1 MAGKSKSG
9 LKRKGVKKKIN
20 VNKPSSAECEVKSCC
35 GDWRI
40 VTSFV
45 VVLGLLSLFI
55 MGRDSGVPASAPV
68 GVPETTT
75 VTPVSTTMSRIII
88 PVSTTVSRKIP
99 ESIVSGGFEST
110 SSSTLSVS
118 STTSVSV
125 AHQVVESRDV
135 GGYPVLVLNYSCV
148 GRPVILRA
156 FKPHTDMRAVF
167 DDLEVDVY
175 SIGKTGR
182 TKVAY
187 GVTDDDGGFIFT
199 PESVGEFVFTG
210 NYRRY
215 RETELSIEVSDC

>member
-40 VTSFV
+40 VASFV

-55 MGRDSGVPASAPV
+55 MGRDSSVPSQAPV
-68 GVPETTT
+68 FIPETTT
-75 VTPVSTTMSRIII
+75 VTPVSTTIPRI
-88 PVSTTVSRKIP
+88 VTTTSTTLSRKAP
-99 ESIVSGGFEST
+99 PSVVSGGFAST
-110 SSSTLSVS
+110 SSTSLTVT

-125 AHQVVESRDV
+125 AYSVVESRDAS
-135 GGYPVLVLNYSCV
+135 GYPVLVLNYSCV
-148 GRPVILRA
+148 GKPVFLQA
-156 FKPHTDMRAVF
+156 FKPHTGLRAVF

-187 GVTDDDGGFIFT
+187 GVTDDNGIFIFT

-215 RETELSIEVSDC
+215 RESEVSIGISDC